1 MRKGILSLTMIL
13 LPTCCFSQSTLNVTK
28 EQIKTANLIFIEHES
43 MQQQIPLLENKITNL
58 ELINK
63 SWERTDSIR
72 IINEEVLTKKNK
84 KLSKQTKLLSA
95 VAILAIIWSVIK

>member
-1 MRKGILSLTMIL
+1 MK
-13 LPTCCFSQSTLNVTK
+13 
-28 EQIKTANLIFIEHES
+28 
-43 MQQQIPLLENKITNL
+43 QQIPLLENKIANL

-72 IINEEVLTKKNK
+72 NTNEEVLTKKNK

>member
-1 MRKGILSLTMIL
+1 
-13 LPTCCFSQSTLNVTK
+13 
-28 EQIKTANLIFIEHES
+28 